1 MRIGCHLL
9 PPALHALATNGF
21 LFQFQET
28 PLPST
33 ARTPVRSPRAEAM
46 GDGEAGPGAGGQPR
60 PDQSG
65 CGRMES
71 SPLSLGATSLV
82 SMMVGAVG
90 GGALE
95 RPAPHP
101 GLGVALSCVVVS
113 CAFCLSDEWL
123 TLQQR
128 VEASPPGH

>member
-1 MRIGCHLL
+1 MRVGGHLL

-33 ARTPVRSPRAEAM
+33 ARTPVRSLRGEAM

-65 CGRMES
+65 CGLMES

-90 GGALE
+90 GGALQQ
-95 RPAPHP
+95 PAPHP
-101 GLGVALSCVVVS
+101 GPCVVVG
-113 CAFCLSDEWL
+113 CAFCLSDAWL
-123 TLQQR
+123 TL
-128 VEASPPGH
+128 